1 MAIIVETTADEIRIT
16 DIVETNRRR
25 LTNDGT
31 GTFLKFNYLLLDLL
45 EITF

>member
-1 MAIIVETTADEIRIT
+1 MATIVQTTADEIRIT

-31 GTFLKFNYLLLDLL
+31 GTFLKSNYLLLHSLG
-45 EITF
+45 ITF